1 LSGLYRLWQSVLL
14 GTVLLCVAGAE
25 AREDFVADIENDGPV
40 ADSSAATTAP
50 GLDRRLFFF
59 KTLLGAATIATAATV
74 TTSTPAEAQR
84 LRVTDS
90 DPYDR
95 EGRGRGR
102 FVRRRGTDND
112 PYDAE
117 GRGRVRVYRRRVR
130 STDNDPRDPRGRG
143 RGW

>member
-1 LSGLYRLWQSVLL
+1 MTDTPRDVPAIDDPK
-14 GTVLLCVAGAE
+14 TDAE
-25 AREDFVADIENDGPV
+25 AKPF
-40 ADSSAATTAP
+40 
-50 GLDRRLFFF
+50 DRRLFFF
-59 KTLLGAATIATAATV
+59 KTLAGAATLAVPAVMTTAQ
-74 TTSTPAEAQR
+74 PAEAQR

-112 PYDAE
+112 PYDDP
-117 GRGRVRVYRRRVR
+117 GRGRVRVYRRPVR
-130 STDNDPRDPRGRG
+130 ITDNDPRDPRGRG

>member
-1 LSGLYRLWQSVLL
+1 MSLRQFGATVCYEGTPAGGSGCSAMTDTIKPTNDTPAD
-14 GTVLLCVAGAE
+14 GSTETGAL
-25 AREDFVADIENDGPV
+25 
-40 ADSSAATTAP
+40 
-50 GLDRRLFFF
+50 LDRRLFFF
-59 KTLLGAATIATAATV
+59 KTLAGAATVVMPVAVAT
-74 TTSTPAEAQR
+74 SQPAEAQR

-112 PYDAE
+112 PFDDP
-117 GRGRVRVYRRRVR
+117 GRGRVRTYRRNVRV
-130 STDNDPRDPRGRG
+130 TDNDPRDRRGRG